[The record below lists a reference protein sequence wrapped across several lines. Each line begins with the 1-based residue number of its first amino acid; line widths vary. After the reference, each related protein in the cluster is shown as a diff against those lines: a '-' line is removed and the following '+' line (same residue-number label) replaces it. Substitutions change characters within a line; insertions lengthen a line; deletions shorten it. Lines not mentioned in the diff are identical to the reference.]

1 MNHNTNLDKCVAC
14 STCVVQCPVAE
25 ATSKFL
31 GPRMLGPASQRFR
44 LLNAGEDDSLSYCAN
59 CKNCDISCPHGV
71 DVSNINML
79 ARAEYCR
86 EHKPSFRDW
95 ILAHGELEAK
105 LVGYFPS
112 FLVNFGQSN
121 PISKLVLDQMG
132 ISKKADLPKF
142 APKQFCAMFK
152 AYKQPENLTKK
163 VVFYPGCYVK
173 AYAPQTGM
181 DFVWLMNQAGYYVES
196 PESFSCCGTPLYT
209 NGFEEDAR
217 KSAENNLAEMDKWYK
232 EGVPVL
238 SLCPSCQLMFK
249 EIPVYFP
256 ELAEKYTNTDIG
268 DAMQFVIESIERG
281 ELDLE
286 NAADKSALDII
297 YHAPC
302 HLRAQGIGL
311 PGFDIL
317 RMLPGVRAVNADAG
331 CCGISGSYGFKKEKY
346 DIAMA
351 VGSKLFETIKDSG
364 IEQVATECGT
374 CSVQIKHGTGKPVS
388 HPFNILRKR
397 LEGKK

>member
-1 MNHNTNLDKCVAC
+1 
-14 STCVVQCPVAE
+14 
-25 ATSKFL
+25 
-31 GPRMLGPASQRFR
+31 
-44 LLNAGEDDSLSYCAN
+44 
-59 CKNCDISCPHGV
+59 
-71 DVSNINML
+71 
-79 ARAEYCR
+79 
-86 EHKPSFRDW
+86 
-95 ILAHGELEAK
+95 
-105 LVGYFPS
+105 
-112 FLVNFGQSN
+112 
-121 PISKLVLDQMG
+121 
-132 ISKKADLPKF
+132 
-142 APKQFCAMFK
+142 
-152 AYKQPENLTKK
+152 
-163 VVFYPGCYVK
+163 
-173 AYAPQTGM
+173 
-181 DFVWLMNQAGYYVES
+181 
-196 PESFSCCGTPLYT
+196 LYT
-209 NGFEEDAR
+209 NGFEDDAR
-217 KSAENNLAEMDKWYK
+217 KSAENNLAEMDRWYK

-268 DAMQFVIESIERG
+268 DAMQFVIECIERG
-281 ELDLE
+281 ELDIE
-286 NAADKSALDII
+286 NAADKSSLNII

-311 PGFDIL
+311 PGLDIL

-388 HPFNILRKR
+388 HPFNILRQR